1 MYAFRLIA
9 VLLLIV
15 VILVAYNPEL
25 RASVVETW
33 ENIKPAV
40 IEFIDTLY
48 TAIRDLISGNDSN
61 DPLDGTP
68 TPDNP
73 GVNFDRIVT
82 ENNGL
87 SL

>member
-9 VLLLIV
+9 VLLLIL
-15 VILVAYNPEL
+15 VILVAYNPQL
-25 RASVVETW
+25 RASVAETW

-40 IEFIDTLY
+40 IEFMDTFY
-48 TAIRDLISGNDSN
+48 AAIRNLISGNDTN
-61 DPLDGTP
+61 EPLEGTP
-68 TPDNP
+68 TPENP

-82 ENNGL
+82 VNSGS